1 MTGKTAALAIYD
13 FDGTMI
19 DGDSIAAY
27 LMFAWRRGCLS
38 LPGLLRAAVCGL
50 LQRLGRLTAER
61 AKGQALRFRQR
72 MTPEA
77 REALDDAFADRLMAK
92 LRPAAVRQMAAD
104 CATGRVMVLLSAS
117 TDNYMV
123 PLNRRLGFDL
133 LVCTRE
139 ADLARAGTN
148 CRGAEKVRRL
158 REALAERELT
168 ADWAR
173 SQAYADSSSDGPVLQ
188 LVGHPVLVCPG
199 RRTLRKLGKQ
209 YPTEDWKR

>member
-139 ADLARAGTN
+139 EDLERAGTN
-148 CRGAEKVRRL
+148 CRGPEKVRRL
-158 REALAERELT
+158 REALAERGLA
-168 ADWAR
+168 ADWPQ
-173 SQAYADSSSDGPVLQ
+173 SQAYADSASDGPVLG